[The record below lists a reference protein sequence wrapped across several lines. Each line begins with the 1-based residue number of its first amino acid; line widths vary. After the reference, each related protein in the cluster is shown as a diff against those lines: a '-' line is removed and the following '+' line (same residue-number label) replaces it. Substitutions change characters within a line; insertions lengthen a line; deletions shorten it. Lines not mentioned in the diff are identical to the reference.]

1 MGVTRAGEDSFVIG
15 GKKNIT
21 KSLLACHPSLP
32 ERQDML
38 CLTFLCLWVVALNA
52 DLFFLRLQ
60 HWRQPW
66 GLFETAIGARRHY
79 PSINQVALVT
89 GGKRKRVTRED

>member
-15 GKKNIT
+15 EKKKVT

-32 ERQDML
+32 GREDML
-38 CLTFLCLWVVALNA
+38 CLTFLSLWVVALNA

-66 GLFETAIGARRHY
+66 GLFETVIGARRHY
-79 PSINQVALVT
+79 PSVNQVALVT
-89 GGKRKRVTRED
+89 GGKRKRVMKGD